1 MKVRSPMYSIG
12 TAIFFNFQQY
22 RFLGDTQLTDANDL
36 ASVNITQQPNIYIYI
51 FSRCLCNKYL
61 ENC

>member
-36 ASVNITQQPNIYIYI
+36 ASVNITQQPNIYIY
-51 FSRCLCNKYL
+51 FF
-61 ENC
+61 

>member
-36 ASVNITQQPNIYIYI
+36 ASVNITQQPNIYIFFLDAYAI
-51 FSRCLCNKYL
+51 NI
-61 ENC
+61 